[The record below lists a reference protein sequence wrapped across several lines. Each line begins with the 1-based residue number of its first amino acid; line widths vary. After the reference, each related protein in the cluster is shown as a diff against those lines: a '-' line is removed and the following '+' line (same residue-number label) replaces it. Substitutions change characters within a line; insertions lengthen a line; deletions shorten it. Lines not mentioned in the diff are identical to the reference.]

1 MGAKT
6 QLKVKVR
13 GCQVFTEDCAL
24 MMPVRYD
31 TYDYAVYELEVG
43 NRYFISCLSGVEEV
57 LATEKGIIT
66 LEERPRGYMRF
77 YCEGANSH

>member
-6 QLKVKVR
+6 QLKVKIR
-13 GCQVFTEDCAL
+13 DCQVFTEDCAL

-31 TYDYAVYELEVG
+31 AYDYAVYELEVG
-43 NRYFISCLSGVEEV
+43 NRYFISCLSGVEKV

-66 LEERPRGYMRF
+66 VEERPRGYMRS
-77 YCEGANSH
+77 YCLGER

>member
-6 QLKVKVR
+6 QLKVKIR
-13 GCQVFTEDCAL
+13 DCQVFTEDCAL

-31 TYDYAVYELEVG
+31 ACDYAVYELEVG
-43 NRYFISCLSGVEEV
+43 NRYFISCLSGVEKV

-66 LEERPRGYMRF
+66 VEERPRGYMRS
-77 YCEGANSH
+77 YCLGER